1 MTIIDFYFFIYF
13 VTDREMHFRAFAI
26 LASTMVTGALAAT
39 PNVSSKGN
47 LRFVDPRIGTD
58 GETVS
63 EYGGMIPSTGNY
75 NYEIDFLLQPRTS
88 CSRKLIV
95 TSARD

>member
-1 MTIIDFYFFIYF
+1 
-13 VTDREMHFRAFAI
+13 MHYKAFSV
-26 LASTMVTGALAAT
+26 LASTIVAGALAT
-39 PNVSSKGN
+39 SPNIKSKDN

-75 NYEIDFLLQPRTS
+75 LHEIH
-88 CSRKLIV
+88 CG
-95 TSARD
+95 